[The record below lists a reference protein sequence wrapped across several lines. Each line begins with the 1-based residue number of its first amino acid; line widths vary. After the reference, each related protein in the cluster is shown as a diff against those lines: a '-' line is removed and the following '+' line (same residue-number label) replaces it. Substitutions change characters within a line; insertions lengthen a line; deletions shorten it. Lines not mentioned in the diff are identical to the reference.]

1 MPTPL
6 LCDEAAMPFNMKNSK
21 DRAKNILFR
30 LNALCSIFAILDMYI
45 E

>member
-6 LCDEAAMPFNMKNSK
+6 LCDEAAKAFNMKNSK

-30 LNALCSIFAILDMYI
+30 LRVREIIFAIIDM
-45 E
+45 